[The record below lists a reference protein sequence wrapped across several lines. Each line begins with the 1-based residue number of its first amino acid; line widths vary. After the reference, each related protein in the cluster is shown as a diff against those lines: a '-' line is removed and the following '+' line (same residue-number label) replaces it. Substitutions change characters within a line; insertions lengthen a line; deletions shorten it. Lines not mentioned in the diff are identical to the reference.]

1 MKAKIVVGLQWGD
14 EGKGKI
20 VDYLSKDVDLVV
32 RYQGGA
38 NAGHTIVI
46 GSKKYVLH
54 LIPSGIIRGKLSYIG
69 NGVVVDLEELLKE
82 IETLESMGVSVKNLK
97 ISSGAHLLFQF
108 HKYIDMINENEKG
121 KRAIGTTGS
130 GIGPCYVDKY
140 NRTGIRVGD
149 LIDKTL
155 FIQKLKERINFYN
168 KNFKSRESFIRI
180 DEKRYIETI
189 LEKREKI
196 LKMIVY
202 PDLFATEIIKR
213 KMKILFESAQGT
225 LLDVDFGT
233 YPFVTSSN
241 PLSYAAFTGSGI
253 PQYFDYKVIGVAKCY
268 STRVGNGPFPARM
281 DEDTENFVR
290 EKGKEFGA
298 TTGRKRNCGWL
309 DLVALKYA
317 VFLNRTDEIAMT
329 KFDILSDM
337 KKIKVLTG
345 YEIDGKRLENFPRN
359 VEQLSMVK
367 PIFVDFEPW
376 SMRELEDLKRKK
388 FSKSI
393 LKFLEFVQKSLGTN
407 ITHITTGSERKD
419 IIKINV

>member
-14 EGKGKI
+14 EGKGKV
-20 VDYLSKDVDLVV
+20 VDYFSKDVDIVV

-46 GSKKYVLH
+46 GNKKYVLH
-54 LIPSGIIRGKLSYIG
+54 LIPSGIIRGKISYIG
-69 NGVVVDLEELLKE
+69 NGVVVDIEELVKE
-82 IETLESMGVSVKNLK
+82 IKTLESSGISVKNLK

-108 HKYIDMINENEKG
+108 HKYIDMINESEKG
-121 KRAIGTTGS
+121 KRSIGTTGS

-149 LIDKTL
+149 LIDKTI
-155 FIQKLKERINFYN
+155 FIQKLKERIDFYN
-168 KNFKSRESFIRI
+168 KNFKGKKSFISM
-180 DEKRYIETI
+180 DQKRYIKNI

-196 LKMIVY
+196 LNMIVY
-202 PDLFATEIIKR
+202 PDLFAMEIIKR

-241 PLSYAAFTGSGI
+241 PLSYSAFTGSGI
-253 PQYFDYKVIGVAKCY
+253 PPYFDYKVIGVTKCY
-268 STRVGNGPFPARM
+268 STRVGNGPFPSRM

-317 VFLNRTDEIAMT
+317 IFLNRTDELVMT

-345 YEIDGKRLENFPRN
+345 YKIDGKELKNFPRN
-359 VEQLSMVK
+359 VEQLNMVK
-367 PIFVDFEPW
+367 PIYVDFEAW
-376 SMRELEDLKRKK
+376 SMQEVEDLKKKK
-388 FSKSI
+388 FSKRI
-393 LKFLEFVQKSLGTN
+393 LKFLEFVQKSLGKK
-407 ITHITTGSERKD
+407 ITYITTGSERKD